1 VILARLDGSRGIRE
15 EGEPQL
21 AEDHDGRIALIT
33 GAASGIG
40 AAVAARLAAR
50 GWRVAGLDLRESET
64 DLPLVADVADG
75 GAVLGATDRAARE
88 LGPVSL
94 LVTVAGH
101 YEMLPV
107 SEIETER
114 WQRMLSVHLGGT
126 RNACAAVLP
135 AMLEAGRGTIITISS
150 ELALGGGTEDAH
162 YAAAKGAIIGF
173 TKSLA
178 AEVAGRGVQ
187 VNSVAPGPTDT
198 PLLSPD
204 SPWRAPAFLQTL
216 PLRRLVRPEEVA
228 ETVLFLAE
236 EGGYFCGQVLSP
248 NAGAVI

>member
-1 VILARLDGSRGIRE
+1 MTTRDSPGGGVAIV
-15 EGEPQL
+15 
-21 AEDHDGRIALIT
+21 T

-50 GWRVAGLDLRESET
+50 GWKVAGLDLRESET
-64 DLPLVADVADG
+64 DLTLTADVTDAAGVRD
-75 GAVLGATDRAARE
+75 AAQRATRE

-94 LVTVAGH
+94 LVTVAGY
-101 YEMLPV
+101 YEMVPV
-107 SEIETER
+107 SDIGIDAWR
-114 WQRMLSVHLGGT
+114 RMLDVHLGGT
-126 RNACAAVLP
+126 RNSCAAVLP
-135 AMLEAGRGTIITISS
+135 GMLERGEGRVITISS
-150 ELALGGGTEDAH
+150 ELALGGGEDDAH

-178 AEVAGRGVQ
+178 AEVADRGVL

-198 PLLSPD
+198 PLLAPD
-204 SPWRAPAFLQTL
+204 SPWREAAYLETL
-216 PLRRLVRPEEVA
+216 PLRRLVRPDEIA

-236 EGGYFCGQVLSP
+236 EGDYFCGQVLSP